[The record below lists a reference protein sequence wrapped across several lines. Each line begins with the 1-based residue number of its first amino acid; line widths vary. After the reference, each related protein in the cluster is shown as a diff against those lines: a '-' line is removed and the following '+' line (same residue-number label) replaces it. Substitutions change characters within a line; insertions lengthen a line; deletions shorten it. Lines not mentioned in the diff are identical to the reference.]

1 MATSSAKFFDAWRQ
15 AQNSETFS
23 AWSKRSWA
31 NGGRHTHAIVRTGWG
46 WSFQMVCFIEIRC
59 AQTTGTL
66 YDLTPKII
74 KIGTVVYFNENALI
88 NRETQV
94 VKIWIWVTQI
104 GWICCLMFRR
114 ELRSWGS
121 IYYVSPD
128 SAKIRGRRSAETSS
142 TRGNLR
148 VTNPPMPPPK
158 TYGPSKANN
167 SLILPLDLHESWFQQ
182 TMCSSCC
189 ESSPMAT
196 KGTPECKS
204 LF

>member
-148 VTNPPMPPPK
+148 VTNPPMPPP
-158 TYGPSKANN
+158 PR
-167 SLILPLDLHESWFQQ
+167 H
-182 TMCSSCC
+182 
-189 ESSPMAT
+189 MAQER
-196 KGTPECKS
+196 PIIPWYYP
-204 LF
+204 